1 MKKFITV
8 LLVFTMVMSLSL
20 AVVAAPGAFQESPSK
35 NQAPELVESGNES
48 EDCLARIII
57 TAYANRDQLPEDT
70 RKAIE
75 DAYKIILES
84 NVTGSLDE
92 VLKPFADTLGIEV
105 SDLAVSDLFD
115 ISMVGCDVHEGHGN
129 FHIKLKADTLKNFVC
144 LLHFCNGEIRVVKD
158 AKVVHDGECLEFT
171 EDEFSPFA
179 IVVNTAAQEPITPPT
194 GDSYM
199 IFAVVAAVS
208 ALVLVVLVIKQKKDR
223 A

>member
-35 NQAPELVESGNES
+35 NQAPELVEFGNES

-144 LLHFCNGEIRVVKD
+144 LLHFYNGEIRVVKD

-179 IVVNTAAQEPITPPT
+179 IVVNTVAQEPITPPT